1 MNKPVRN
8 RKKPAAAA
16 DDARVLGQKRK
27 QAKVYR
33 VKNSVEVP
41 DASQMLLSPLAIVPS
56 GVGGQAPPRMDK
68 GACNDSVEDSN
79 KIKGQKSLDR
89 RIRRRLQ
96 SSPASRNDLSLLELL
111 RTWVRRDGGRVEVAR
126 QDISTL
132 LPLSFRDK
140 DEGLKSSAF
149 HVVAGLFW

>member
-41 DASQMLLSPLAIVPS
+41 DAS
-56 GVGGQAPPRMDK
+56 
-68 GACNDSVEDSN
+68 
-79 KIKGQKSLDR
+79 
-89 RIRRRLQ
+89 
-96 SSPASRNDLSLLELL
+96 
-111 RTWVRRDGGRVEVAR
+111 
-126 QDISTL
+126 
-132 LPLSFRDK
+132 
-140 DEGLKSSAF
+140 
-149 HVVAGLFW
+149 